1 MHLSGCDDPTHAGG
15 RTVSARQDQEFT
27 QYVTTR
33 LGSLRRAAYL
43 LCQDWQRADDLV
55 QTTIT
60 RLYAHWGRA
69 AALEYTDAYAR
80 TILVRAYL
88 GEQRSGWARRVSL
101 AAALPDRPGQVP
113 DRDAALDVRA
123 ALAALPPRQRA
134 TLVLR
139 FYCDLT
145 VAETA
150 SVLGCSEGTVKSQ
163 TAKGIASLRDQLG
176 PAAPLPG
183 TRRPAPGL
191 PPSPALP
198 SSPALASGQQR
209 PPLPFAGT
217 ARTTGIAA
225 AGPVEVTEHG

>member
-1 MHLSGCDDPTHAGG
+1 
-15 RTVSARQDQEFT
+15 VSARRDDEFT
-27 QYVTTR
+27 QYVTAR

-69 AALEYTDAYAR
+69 AAVEYTDAYAR

-88 GEQRSGWARRVSL
+88 GEQRSGWARRVSVT
-101 AAALPDRPGQVP
+101 AVLPDRPGQVP

-145 VAETA
+145 VAEA
-150 SVLGCSEGTVKSQ
+150 AGVLGCSEGTVKSQ
-163 TAKGIASLRDQLG
+163 TAKGIATLREQLG
-176 PAAPLPG
+176 PGL
-183 TRRPAPGL
+183 PAPSSAHS
-191 PPSPALP
+191 PPAPEP
-198 SSPALASGQQR
+198 T
-209 PPLPFAGT
+209 PPLPAV
-217 ARTTGIAA
+217 ARQAVPVASAA
-225 AGPVEVTEHG
+225 RMPSAGPREVTDHG

>member
-1 MHLSGCDDPTHAGG
+1 V
-15 RTVSARQDQEFT
+15 VSARQDQEFT
-27 QYVTTR
+27 QYVTAR

-69 AALEYTDAYAR
+69 SAVEYTDAYAR
-80 TILVRAYL
+80 TILVRVYL

-101 AAALPDRPGQVP
+101 AEAVPDRPGQAP

-139 FYCDLT
+139 FFCDLT
-145 VAETA
+145 VAEA
-150 SVLGCSEGTVKSQ
+150 AAVLGCSEGTVKSQ
-163 TAKGIASLRDQLG
+163 TAKGIASLRDQLD

-183 TRRPAPGL
+183 TWQPA
-191 PPSPALP
+191 PALP
-198 SSPALASGQQR
+198 TSQPRQPS
-209 PPLPFAGT
+209 PFARTGT
-217 ARTTGIAA
+217 TAA
-225 AGPVEVTEHG
+225 AGPAEPIEVTEHG